1 MNKWTEAGI
10 ENLKLRV
17 SIVLGEK
24 FHTCKQSLMECSV
37 LDWGF
42 KGMTNNYTEL
52 IKSIFF
58 WHLSR
63 IETCFRSIVL
73 IAILFKA
80 FCATEHKECKYFN
93 SMQSL
98 NSKLFFWNIYYNLS
112 KMDIRASKSEF
123 YFICSLIKLYESG
136 ALIS

>member
-42 KGMTNNYTEL
+42 KGIQIIIQNWLSQFFSGTSLGLRHVSGQSVQQST
-52 IKSIFF
+52 KSA
-58 WHLSR
+58 
-63 IETCFRSIVL
+63 SIS
-73 IAILFKA
+73 
-80 FCATEHKECKYFN
+80 TP
-93 SMQSL
+93 
-98 NSKLFFWNIYYNLS
+98 
-112 KMDIRASKSEF
+112 
-123 YFICSLIKLYESG
+123 CSH
-136 ALIS
+136 